1 MLNIICI
8 PALIRI
14 VFEGIQYAKGIIPR
28 GDLCIS
34 FSLIIDEKVAFRSCS
49 VFPARSYI
57 LYDRLIPAL
66 VILTII
72 WVARVCNPGNPI
84 TWPPLHIVGA
94 RHCP

>member
-34 FSLIIDEKVAFRSCS
+34 FSLIIDENGTVLSVSC
-49 VFPARSYI
+49 AI
-57 LYDRLIPAL
+57 LH
-66 VILTII
+66 T
-72 WVARVCNPGNPI
+72 
-84 TWPPLHIVGA
+84 T
-94 RHCP
+94 